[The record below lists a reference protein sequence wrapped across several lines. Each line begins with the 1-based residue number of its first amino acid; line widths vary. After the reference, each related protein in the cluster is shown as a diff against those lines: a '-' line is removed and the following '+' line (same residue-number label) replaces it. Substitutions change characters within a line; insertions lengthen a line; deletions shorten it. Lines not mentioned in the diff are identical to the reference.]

1 MREAR
6 VNRETKETKI
16 KMRLQLDGSGKTNIN
31 TGIGFIDHMLDLFAF
46 HGSFDL
52 DVECL
57 GDLNVDS
64 HHTVE
69 DLGIVLGM
77 CIKEALGDKLGISR
91 YGFFKMPMD
100 EALFETVLDM
110 SGRAYLVYNAPVS
123 TSVLGNY
130 ETEMTEEFFRAVAF
144 NCGMTLHMNLI
155 YGSNTHHIIEAAFK
169 SFGRA
174 LKEAVFIDMSN
185 KDKVVSSKG
194 VL

>member
-1 MREAR
+1 MREAII
-6 VNRETKETKI
+6 NRKTKETSIQMK
-16 KMRLQLDGSGKTNIN
+16 LNLDGQGKANIN

-46 HGSFDL
+46 HGGFDL
-52 DVECL
+52 DVECI

-77 CIKEALGDKLGISR
+77 CIKEALGDKLGITR

-100 EALFETVLDM
+100 ESLFETVLDI
-110 SGRAYLVYNAPVS
+110 SGRAYLVYHVPVS
-123 TSVLGNY
+123 TNVLGNY
-130 ETEMTEEFFRAVAF
+130 ETEMTEEFFRAVAY
-144 NCGMTLHMNLI
+144 NCGITLHMNLI

-174 LKEAVFIDMSN
+174 LKQAVYIDINN
-185 KDKVVSSKG
+185 KDKVISSKG
-194 VL
+194 IL

>member
-1 MREAR
+1 MREAII
-6 VNRETKETKI
+6 NRKTKETSIQMK
-16 KMRLQLDGSGKTNIN
+16 LNLDGQGKTNIN

-46 HGSFDL
+46 HGGFDL
-52 DVECL
+52 DVECI

-77 CIKEALGDKLGISR
+77 CIKEALGDKLGITR

-100 EALFETVLDM
+100 ESLFETVLDI
-110 SGRAYLVYNAPVS
+110 SGRAYLVYHVPVS
-123 TSVLGNY
+123 INVLGNY
-130 ETEMTEEFFRAVAF
+130 ETEMTEEFFRAVAY
-144 NCGMTLHMNLI
+144 NCGITLHMNLI

-174 LKEAVFIDMSN
+174 LKQAVYIDINN
-185 KDKVVSSKG
+185 KDKVISSKG
-194 VL
+194 IL

>member
-6 VNRETKETKI
+6 VIRETNETRI
-16 KMRLQLDGSGKTNIN
+16 RMVLELDGSGKTNIH
-31 TGIGFIDHMLDLFAF
+31 TGIGFIDHMLELFAF

-52 DVECL
+52 DVECM
-57 GDLNVDS
+57 GDLGVDS

-77 CIKEALGDKLGISR
+77 CIKKALGDKLGIKR
-91 YGFFKMPMD
+91 YGFFRMPMD

-110 SGRAYLVYNAPVS
+110 SGRAYLVYNAPVN
-123 TSVLGNY
+123 TQTLGNY
-130 ETEMTEEFFRAVAF
+130 ETEMTEEFFRAVAY

-174 LKEAVFIDMSN
+174 LKEAVAIDENN
-185 KDKVVSSKG
+185 KDRIVSSKG
-194 VL
+194 IL

>member
-1 MREAR
+1 MREAII
-6 VNRETKETKI
+6 NRKTKETSIQMK
-16 KMRLQLDGSGKTNIN
+16 LNLDGQGKANIN

-46 HGSFDL
+46 HGGFDL
-52 DVECL
+52 DVECI

-77 CIKEALGDKLGISR
+77 CIKEALGDKLGITR

-100 EALFETVLDM
+100 ESLFETVLDI
-110 SGRAYLVYNAPVS
+110 SGRAYLVYHVAVS
-123 TSVLGNY
+123 TNVLGNY
-130 ETEMTEEFFRAVAF
+130 ETEMTEEFFRAVAY
-144 NCGMTLHMNLI
+144 NCGITLHMNLI

-174 LKEAVFIDMSN
+174 LKQAVYIDINN
-185 KDKVVSSKG
+185 KDKVISSKG
-194 VL
+194 IL

>member
-31 TGIGFIDHMLDLFAF
+31 TGISFIDHMLDLFAF